1 MCEVSMKYELLVLAA
16 MTRLESPNTQAIVA
30 ATGIS
35 ERKVQSVVNS
45 LVENLGL
52 NIQRERQGRTFRFS
66 INSWGVFESGTAIQ
80 SQLNNIDLVMPSNS
94 MLSSYEEKHAY
105 FEQVKMDNFRESMR
119 LEGHDVASD
128 FDLSLDRDEQRQMLL
143 NKYSN
148 VNSLEALNG

>member
-1 MCEVSMKYELLVLAA
+1 MKYELLVLAA

-66 INSWGVFESGTAIQ
+66 INSWGVFESGKTLQ
-80 SQLNNIDLVMPSNS
+80 SQLNDIDLVMPSNS
-94 MLSSYEEKHAY
+94 MLSSYKEKHAY
-105 FEQVKMDNFRESMR
+105 FEQVKMNNFKESMR
-119 LEGHDVASD
+119 LEGHEIAGD
-128 FDLSLDRDEQRQMLL
+128 FDLSLDREQQRQVLL
-143 NKYSN
+143 KKYSN
-148 VNSLEALNG
+148 VN

>member
-1 MCEVSMKYELLVLAA
+1 MKYELLVLAA

-45 LVENLGL
+45 LIENLGL
-52 NIQRERQGRTFRFS
+52 NIERKRQGRTFHFS
-66 INSWGVFESGTAIQ
+66 INSWGVFESGKAIQ
-80 SQLNNIDLVMPSNS
+80 SQHF
-94 MLSSYEEKHAY
+94 K
-105 FEQVKMDNFRESMR
+105 ESMR
-119 LEGHDVASD
+119 LEGHDIASD
-128 FDLSLDRDEQRQMLL
+128 FDLSLDREQQRQILL

>member
-1 MCEVSMKYELLVLAA
+1 MKYELLVLAA

-52 NIQRERQGRTFRFS
+52 NIERKRQGRTFRFS
-66 INSWGVFESGTAIQ
+66 INSWGVFESGKVIQ
-80 SQLNNIDLVMPSNS
+80 SQLNNIDLVMPTNS
-94 MLSSYEEKHAY
+94 ILCSFEDKHAY
-105 FEQVKMDNFRESMR
+105 FEQVKMDNFKESMR

-128 FDLSLDRDEQRQMLL
+128 FDLSLDREQQRQILL

-148 VNSLEALNG
+148 VNSLEVLND

>member
-1 MCEVSMKYELLVLAA
+1 MKYELLVLAA

-94 MLSSYEEKHAY
+94 ILSSYEEKHAY

-119 LEGHDVASD
+119 LEGHDIASD

-143 NKYSN
+143 KKYSN
-148 VNSLEALNG
+148 VNSLEVLNG

>member
-1 MCEVSMKYELLVLAA
+1 MKYELLVLAA

-45 LVENLGL
+45 LVKNLGL

-66 INSWGVFESGTAIQ
+66 INSWGVFESGNAIQ
-80 SQLNNIDLVMPSNS
+80 SQLNDIDLVMPSNS

-105 FEQVKMDNFRESMR
+105 FEQVKMDNFKESMR
-119 LEGHDVASD
+119 LEGHDVASN
-128 FDLSLDRDEQRQMLL
+128 FDLSLDREQQRQILL

>member
-1 MCEVSMKYELLVLAA
+1 MKYELLVLAA

>member
-1 MCEVSMKYELLVLAA
+1 MKYELLVLAA

-66 INSWGVFESGTAIQ
+66 INSWGVFESGKAIQ
-80 SQLNNIDLVMPSNS
+80 FQLNDIDLVMPSNS
-94 MLSSYEEKHAY
+94 VLSSYEEKHAY
-105 FEQVKMDNFRESMR
+105 FEQVKMDNFKESMR
-119 LEGHDVASD
+119 LEGHDVASN
-128 FDLSLDRDEQRQMLL
+128 FDLSLDREQQRQILL

-148 VNSLEALNG
+148 VNSLEALND

>member
-1 MCEVSMKYELLVLAA
+1 MKYELLVLAA

-66 INSWGVFESGTAIQ
+66 ISSWGVFESGKAIQ
-80 SQLNNIDLVMPSNS
+80 SQLNDIDLVMPSNS

-105 FEQVKMDNFRESMR
+105 FEQVKMDNFKESMR
-119 LEGHDVASD
+119 LEGHDVASN
-128 FDLSLDRDEQRQMLL
+128 FDLSL
-143 NKYSN
+143 
-148 VNSLEALNG
+148 

>member
-1 MCEVSMKYELLVLAA
+1 MRYELLVLAA

-52 NIQRERQGRTFRFS
+52 DIQRERQGRTFRFS
-66 INSWGVFESGTAIQ
+66 INSWGVFESGKAIQ
-80 SQLNNIDLVMPSNS
+80 SQLNGIDLIIPSNS

-105 FEQVKMDNFRESMR
+105 FEQVKMDNFKESMR
-119 LEGHDVASD
+119 LEGHSITND
-128 FDLSLDRDEQRQMLL
+128 FDLSLNREQQRQILL
-143 NKYSN
+143 TKYSN
-148 VNSLEALNG
+148 VNSSKVLNG

>member
-1 MCEVSMKYELLVLAA
+1 MKYEFLVLAA

-52 NIQRERQGRTFRFS
+52 NIERERQGRTFRFS
-66 INSWGVFESGTAIQ
+66 INGWGVFESGQIIQ
-80 SQLNNIDLVMPSNS
+80 SQLNDIDLIMPSNS
-94 MLSSYEEKHAY
+94 ILSSYEEKHAY
-105 FEQVKMDNFRESMR
+105 FEQVKMDNFKESMR
-119 LEGHDVASD
+119 LEGYEVANG
-128 FDLSLDRDEQRQMLL
+128 FDLSLDREQQRQIFL

-148 VNSLEALNG
+148 VNSLETLNG

>member
-1 MCEVSMKYELLVLAA
+1 MKYELLVLAA

-66 INSWGVFESGTAIQ
+66 INSWGVFESGKEIQ
-80 SQLNNIDLVMPSNS
+80 SQLNDIDLVMPSNS

-105 FEQVKMDNFRESMR
+105 FEQVKMDNFKESMR
-119 LEGHDVASD
+119 LEGHDVASN
-128 FDLSLDRDEQRQMLL
+128 FDLSLNREQQRQILL

>member
-1 MCEVSMKYELLVLAA
+1 MKYELLVLAA

-66 INSWGVFESGTAIQ
+66 INSWGVFESGKEIQ
-80 SQLNNIDLVMPSNS
+80 SQLNDIDLVMPSNS

-105 FEQVKMDNFRESMR
+105 FEQVKMDNFKESMR
-119 LEGHDVASD
+119 LEGHDVASN
-128 FDLSLDRDEQRQMLL
+128 FDLSLDREQQRQILL

>member
-1 MCEVSMKYELLVLAA
+1 MKYELLVLAA

-66 INSWGVFESGTAIQ
+66 INSWGVFESGKTIQ
-80 SQLNNIDLVMPSNS
+80 SQLNDIDLVMPSNS
-94 MLSSYEEKHAY
+94 ILSSYEEKHAY
-105 FEQVKMDNFRESMR
+105 FEQVKMDNFKESMR

-128 FDLSLDRDEQRQMLL
+128 FDLSLDREQQRQILL

>member
-1 MCEVSMKYELLVLAA
+1 MKYELLVLAA

-66 INSWGVFESGTAIQ
+66 ISSWGVFESGKAIQ
-80 SQLNNIDLVMPSNS
+80 SQLNDIDLVMPSNS

-105 FEQVKMDNFRESMR
+105 FEQVKMDNFKESMR
-119 LEGHDVASD
+119 LEGHDVASN
-128 FDLSLDRDEQRQMLL
+128 FDLSLDREQQRQILL

>member
-1 MCEVSMKYELLVLAA
+1 MKYELLVLAA

-66 INSWGVFESGTAIQ
+66 INSWGVFETGKTIQ
-80 SQLNNIDLVMPSNS
+80 SQLNDIDLVMPSNS

-105 FEQVKMDNFRESMR
+105 FEQVKMDNFKESMR
-119 LEGHDVASD
+119 LEGHDVASN
-128 FDLSLDRDEQRQMLL
+128 FDLSLNREQQRQILL

>member
-66 INSWGVFESGTAIQ
+66 INSWGVFESGKAIQ
-80 SQLNNIDLVMPSNS
+80 SQLNYIDLVMPSNS
-94 MLSSYEEKHAY
+94 LLSSYEEKHAY
-105 FEQVKMDNFRESMR
+105 FEQVKMDNFKESMR
-119 LEGHDVASD
+119 LEGHDVASN
-128 FDLSLDRDEQRQMLL
+128 FDLSLDREQQRQILL

-148 VNSLEALNG
+148 VNSLEALND

>member
-1 MCEVSMKYELLVLAA
+1 MKYELLVLAA

-45 LVENLGL
+45 LIENLGL
-52 NIQRERQGRTFRFS
+52 NIERKRQGRTFRFS
-66 INSWGVFESGTAIQ
+66 IHSWGVFESGKAIQ

-94 MLSSYEEKHAY
+94 ILSSYEDKHAY
-105 FEQVKMDNFRESMR
+105 FEQVKMDNFKESMR
-119 LEGHDVASD
+119 LEGHDIASD
-128 FDLSLDRDEQRQMLL
+128 FDLSLDREQQRQILL

>member
-1 MCEVSMKYELLVLAA
+1 MKYELLVLAA
-16 MTRLESPNTQAIVA
+16 KTRLEAPNTQAIVA

-45 LVENLGL
+45 LVKNLGL

-66 INSWGVFESGTAIQ
+66 INSWGVFESGKAIQ
-80 SQLNNIDLVMPSNS
+80 SQLNNIDLVIPKSS
-94 MLSSYEEKHAY
+94 TLASYEDKHAY
-105 FEQVKMDNFRESMR
+105 FEQVKMDNFKESMR
-119 LEGHDVASD
+119 LEGHDIASD
-128 FDLSLDRDEQRQMLL
+128 FDLSLDREQQRQILL

>member
-66 INSWGVFESGTAIQ
+66 INSWGVFESGKAIQ
-80 SQLNNIDLVMPSNS
+80 FQLNDIDLVMPSNS
-94 MLSSYEEKHAY
+94 VLSSYEEKHAY
-105 FEQVKMDNFRESMR
+105 FEQVKMDNFKESMR
-119 LEGHDVASD
+119 LEGHDVASN
-128 FDLSLDRDEQRQMLL
+128 FDLSLDREQQRQILL

-148 VNSLEALNG
+148 VNSLEALND

>member
-1 MCEVSMKYELLVLAA
+1 MKYELLVLAA

-66 INSWGVFESGTAIQ
+66 INSWGVFESGKAIQ
-80 SQLNNIDLVMPSNS
+80 SQLNYIDLVMPSNS
-94 MLSSYEEKHAY
+94 LLSSYEEKHAY
-105 FEQVKMDNFRESMR
+105 FEQVKMDNFKESMR
-119 LEGHDVASD
+119 LEGHDVASN
-128 FDLSLDRDEQRQMLL
+128 FDLSLDREQQRQILL

-148 VNSLEALNG
+148 VNSLEALND

>member
-1 MCEVSMKYELLVLAA
+1 MKYELLVLAA

-52 NIQRERQGRTFRFS
+52 NIKRERQGRTFRFS
-66 INSWGVFESGTAIQ
+66 ISSWGVFESGKAIQ
-80 SQLNNIDLVMPSNS
+80 SQLNDIDLVMPSNS
-94 MLSSYEEKHAY
+94 MLSSYEEKYAY
-105 FEQVKMDNFRESMR
+105 FEQVKMDNFKESMR
-119 LEGHDVASD
+119 LEGHDVASN
-128 FDLSLDRDEQRQMLL
+128 FDLSLDREQQRQILL

>member
-1 MCEVSMKYELLVLAA
+1 MKYELLVLAA

-66 INSWGVFESGTAIQ
+66 INSWGVFETGKTIQ
-80 SQLNNIDLVMPSNS
+80 SQLNDIDLVMPSNS

-105 FEQVKMDNFRESMR
+105 FEQVKMDNFKESMR
-119 LEGHDVASD
+119 LEGHDVASN
-128 FDLSLDRDEQRQMLL
+128 FDLSLDREQQRQILL

>member
-66 INSWGVFESGTAIQ
+66 ISSWGVFESGKAIQ
-80 SQLNNIDLVMPSNS
+80 SQLNDIDLVMPSNS

-105 FEQVKMDNFRESMR
+105 FEQVKMDNFKESMR
-119 LEGHDVASD
+119 LEGHDVASN
-128 FDLSLDRDEQRQMLL
+128 FDLSLDREQQRQILL

-148 VNSLEALNG
+148 LNSLEALNG

>member
-1 MCEVSMKYELLVLAA
+1 MKYELLVLAA
-16 MTRLESPNTQAIVA
+16 MTRLDAPNTQAIVA

-45 LVENLGL
+45 LVKNLGL

-66 INSWGVFESGTAIQ
+66 INSWGVFESGKAIQ
-80 SQLNNIDLVMPSNS
+80 SQLNNIDLVIPKSS
-94 MLSSYEEKHAY
+94 TLASYEDKHAY
-105 FEQVKMDNFRESMR
+105 FEQVKMDNFKESMR
-119 LEGHDVASD
+119 LEGHDIASD
-128 FDLSLDRDEQRQMLL
+128 FDLSLDREQQRQILL